1 VETRYNIIVLEK
13 DPTEVE
19 LIEMQLRKAGLRYAT
34 KRISSPEM
42 LPEAA
47 RGFPPHLILA
57 NFALPRF
64 EVDSVITAAQ
74 NFLPSIPWVIY
85 SLSGNEETA
94 VQCMKAGASDFI
106 LKKHIT
112 RFGASVKG
120 ILEKAAQTPLPA
132 PEPEARQPKELPA
145 EKSESAIFR
154 QIVEHAPDLIAVLNL
169 EGRREY
175 NNPMYGEVIED
186 PDILVGT
193 DSFLDILSEDRDRI
207 RALFNDIVKRGYG
220 EQTEY
225 RLLDKA
231 GETRFI
237 QSNSSIIPNQDGD
250 PDKVVVIS
258 RDVTNRFI
266 ETKLFENMVAA
277 TAGVTGQDF
286 YNVLVHRLCDAVGMR
301 CALASYIADE
311 DRKRVRS
318 LAFWIDGALHQTVE
332 YDIAQTPC
340 EDVVAAGEVTVQTD
354 GVGSRFPRIREILG
368 GGVESYVG
376 VPLKG
381 FDNAILGHL
390 FVADS
395 KPLQRKERTEYIVR
409 VMARRASVELQR
421 ALTPPPAP
429 TRGEK
434 AEGDEATKDLSAR
447 LRSAIEGFPMPI
459 LMTDEAGMIVL
470 VNGTLEGLIGI
481 AANDLL
487 GRRAWPLVLRSGP
500 WKLMKEEYPDTVI
513 RADKSG
519 IPVGV
524 FAIPC
529 RNSEGR
535 ISGAMAVLSPKTGTD
550 PQSA

>member
-1 VETRYNIIVLEK
+1 METRYNIIVLEK

-19 LIEMQLRKAGLRYAT
+19 LIEMQLRKAGLRCAT
-34 KRISSPEM
+34 KRISSVDM

-64 EVDSVITAAQ
+64 EVEGAIKAAQ

-85 SLSGNEETA
+85 ALTGNEETA
-94 VQCMKAGASDFI
+94 VQCMKAGASDFV

-120 ILEKAAQTPLPA
+120 ILEKAAQAPLPA
-132 PEPEARQPKELPA
+132 PEPEARLPKEQPA
-145 EKSESAIFR
+145 AESAIFR

-169 EGRREY
+169 QGRREY

-207 RALFNDIVKRGYG
+207 RALFKEIVKRGYG

-237 QSNSSIIPNQDGD
+237 QSNSSVIPNQDGD

-258 RDVTNRFI
+258 RDVTTRVL
-266 ETKLFENMVAA
+266 ETKLFENLIAA

-286 YNVLVHRLCDAVGMR
+286 YSVLVHRLCDAVGMR
-301 CALASYIADE
+301 CALASYVADE
-311 DRKRVRS
+311 ERKRVRS
-318 LAFWIDGALHQTVE
+318 LAFWIDGAVHQTVE
-332 YDIAQTPC
+332 YDLAGTPC
-340 EDVVAAGEVTVQTD
+340 ESVVTAGDVAIYVN
-354 GVGSRFPRIREILG
+354 GVGTRFPRISEILG
-368 GGVESYVG
+368 GTIESYVG

-381 FDNAILGHL
+381 FDGAILGHL
-390 FVADS
+390 FVVDS

-421 ALTPPPAP
+421 VLTPLPAP

-434 AEGDEATKDLSAR
+434 TESDEAMRDLSAR

-459 LMTDEAGMIVL
+459 LMTDEGGMIVL
-470 VNGTLEGLIGI
+470 VNGTLEELVGM

-487 GRRAWPLVLRSGP
+487 GRRAWPLVLRNGP
-500 WKLMKEEYPDTVI
+500 WKLLKEVYPDTVI
-513 RADKSG
+513 RPDKSR
-519 IPVGV
+519 ITVSV
-524 FAIPC
+524 FAVPC

-535 ISGAMAVLSPKTGTD
+535 ISGTMAVLTPKTGTN
-550 PQSA
+550 P

>member
-1 VETRYNIIVLEK
+1 VETRYNVIVLEK

-47 RGFPPHLILA
+47 RGFSPHLILA
-57 NFALPRF
+57 NYALPRF
-64 EVDSVITAAQ
+64 EVEGAISAAK

-85 SLSGNEETA
+85 ALSGNEETA

-112 RFGASVKG
+112 RLGASVKG
-120 ILEKAAQTPLPA
+120 ILEKAAQAPIPA
-132 PEPEARQPKELPA
+132 SEPEARLPKEQTA
-145 EKSESAIFR
+145 ADSAIFR

-169 EGRREY
+169 DGRREY

-207 RALFNDIVKRGYG
+207 RALFNEIVKRGYG

-250 PDKVVVIS
+250 PDKVVVVS
-258 RDVTNRFI
+258 RDVTQRVL
-266 ETKLFENMVAA
+266 ETKLFENLIAA

-301 CALASYIADE
+301 CALASYVADE
-311 DRKRVRS
+311 NRQRVRS

-332 YDIAQTPC
+332 YDLGQTPC
-340 EDVVAAGEVTVQTD
+340 ETVVGSGDVAVYMD
-354 GVGSRFPRIREILG
+354 GVGSRFPRISEILG
-368 GGVESYVG
+368 GAIESYVG

-381 FDNAILGHL
+381 YDGAILGHL
-390 FVADS
+390 FVADP

-409 VMARRASVELQR
+409 VMARRASVELLR

-429 TRGEK
+429 IHGEK
-434 AEGDEATKDLSAR
+434 TQSDGAARDLSAR

-459 LMTDEAGMIVL
+459 LMTDEGGMIVL
-470 VNGTLEGLIGI
+470 VNGALEELVGMS
-481 AANDLL
+481 ANDLL
-487 GRRAWPLVLRSGP
+487 GRRAWPLVVRSGP
-500 WKLMKEEYPDTVI
+500 WQLLNEEYPDTVI
-513 RADKSG
+513 RSDKRGVTVS
-519 IPVGV
+519 V

-529 RNSEGR
+529 RDSEAR
-535 ISGAMAVLSPKTGTD
+535 ISGTMAVLTPRSGTNTG
-550 PQSA
+550 SV